1 MYAVFK
7 KEFNS
12 FFTSPIGYLVIGL
25 FLLFNSLLL
34 WFFKGDWNI
43 FNTGFADLQAFFD
56 SVPWLLLFLVPAIT
70 MRSFSDE
77 YSNGTIEILKTR
89 PLSNWQIVLGKFF
102 ATLALIL
109 ISLLPTLTYAF
120 SISILAL
127 PAQIDWG
134 PIVGSY
140 IGLVFLSAVYT
151 SIGLFTSI
159 VSKNQIISFLVGLL
173 FIFFLFYG
181 IEQFVLWYPTLPNYL
196 HNSSIFSHLKSISK
210 GVIDS
215 KDMLYFLSI
224 GLFFLYLTKWKL
236 DK

>member
-1 MYAVFK
+1 MIALFK
-7 KEFNS
+7 KDFNA
-12 FFTSPIGYLVIGL
+12 FFTSPIGYLVVGL

-43 FNTGFADLQAFFD
+43 FNTGFADMQAFFD
-56 SVPWLLLFLVPAIT
+56 STPWLLLFLVPAIT

-102 ATLALIL
+102 ATFTLIL
-109 ISLLPTLTYAF
+109 ISLVPTLIYAF
-120 SISILAL
+120 SISILAQ
-127 PAQIDWG
+127 PAHIDWG
-134 PIVGSY
+134 PIIGSY
-140 IGLVFLSAVYT
+140 VGLSLLGAVFI

-159 VSKNQIISFLVGLL
+159 LSKNQIVAFLVGLL
-173 FIFFLFYG
+173 LIFMLFYG
-181 IEQFVLWYPTLPNYL
+181 IEQIVLWYPSLPNFMQNISLYT
-196 HNSSIFSHLKSISK
+196 HLKSISK

-215 KDMLYFLSI
+215 RDLLYFLSVC
-224 GLFFLYLTKWKL
+224 LFFLFLTKWKL